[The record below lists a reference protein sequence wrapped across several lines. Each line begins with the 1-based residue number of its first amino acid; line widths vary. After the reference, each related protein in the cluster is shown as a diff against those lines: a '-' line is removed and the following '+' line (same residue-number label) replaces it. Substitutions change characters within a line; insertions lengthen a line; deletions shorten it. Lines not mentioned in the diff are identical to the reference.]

1 MRGGAHFRTNGPS
14 PATHAGFGRQPM
26 SSGPAPESAPPR
38 LDDLV
43 REIDSH
49 GWFGGR
55 AARFGWAFGGFLI
68 GASFWHVL
76 GFWAVL
82 GEAVLKRPEPQVSV
96 VARMLLPMSLP
107 NCTTLALNRAD
118 GRTISVPCAERTP
131 LLEEARPIK
140 RPNLSVAAAA
150 LVTPIPR

>member
-1 MRGGAHFRTNGPS
+1 MRGGAHFRTNGPP
-14 PATHAGFGRQPM
+14 PATQAGFGRQSV
-26 SSGPAPESAPPR
+26 SSRPAPERAPPR

-43 REIDSH
+43 REIDDH

-68 GASFWHVL
+68 GASFWQVL
-76 GFWAVL
+76 GFWTVL

-96 VARMLLPMSLP
+96 VARMLLPTNLP
-107 NCTTLALNRAD
+107 NCTTLALNRVN
-118 GRTISVPCAERTP
+118 GRTFSVPCAERTP

-140 RPNLSVAAAA
+140 RHDLTVADA
-150 LVTPIPR
+150 RW

>member
-14 PATHAGFGRQPM
+14 PATQAGYGRRSMP
-26 SSGPAPESAPPR
+26 SAPTVQSAPPR

-43 REIDSH
+43 REVDDQR
-49 GWFGGR
+49 WFGGR
-55 AARFGWAFGGFLI
+55 ALRFGWAFGGFLI
-68 GASFWHVL
+68 GASIWQIM

-82 GEAVLKRPEPQVSV
+82 GDAVLKRPEPQVSV
-96 VARMLLPMSLP
+96 VARMLLPTSLP
-107 NCTTLALNRAD
+107 NCTTLALNRAN

-140 RPNLSVAAAA
+140 RSKLIVADA
-150 LVTPIPR
+150 R

>member
-14 PATHAGFGRQPM
+14 PTMHAGYERQPTP
-26 SSGPAPESAPPR
+26 SGPAGRSAPPR

-43 REIDSH
+43 REIDDR
-49 GWFGGR
+49 GWLGGR

-68 GASFWHVL
+68 GASIWQVM

-96 VARMLLPMSLP
+96 VARMLKPISSP
-107 NCTTLALNRAD
+107 NCTTLALNRAN

-131 LLEEARPIK
+131 LLEEARSIK
-140 RPNLSVAAAA
+140 RPKLTVADA
-150 LVTPIPR
+150 R